1 VVVAAAEAEAPADLF
16 QVEALVVLVEVEETM
31 EQTPPQEERE
41 MLHLYHHHKE
51 IMEVIIHPCQIP
63 VMLLVVVVLVGLVLP
78 VGPRSPVVEVVLV

>member
-1 VVVAAAEAEAPADLF
+1 MAAAEAEAAADLF

-51 IMEVIIHPCQIP
+51 IMEVIIHHSQILD
-63 VMLLVVVVLVGLVLP
+63 MQLVVVVLVGLVLP
-78 VGPRSPVVEVVLV
+78 VGPRPPVVQVVLD